1 MKITLRLLFIPVIL
15 AAFAVCLFGCS
26 QKIVTPG
33 SSMQVDLVTD
43 RDGSAYT
50 VRNGCE
56 KVSFRVENG
65 KACQVGLTVK
75 KQSGKLNI
83 RIEENSTGK
92 QIYCGKDLPTSQFTV
107 TADEAGDYTVYI
119 EAESFVGEYNT
130 VLNYPQ

>member
-1 MKITLRLLFIPVIL
+1 MKITIRLLFIPVVL
-15 AAFAVCLFGCS
+15 AAFAVCLFGCA
-26 QKIVTPG
+26 QKSITPG

-43 RDGSAYT
+43 RNGSSYT

-83 RIEENSTGK
+83 RIEENRTGK
-92 QIYCGKDLPTSQFTV
+92 QIYCGKDLPVSQFTV

-119 EAESFVGEYNT
+119 EAKSFVGEYNT

>member
-1 MKITLRLLFIPVIL
+1 MKITIRLLFIPVVL

-83 RIEENSTGK
+83 HIEENSTGK
-92 QIYCGKDLPTSQFTV
+92 QIYCGKDLPASQFTV
-107 TADEAGDYTVYI
+107 IADEAGDYAVYI